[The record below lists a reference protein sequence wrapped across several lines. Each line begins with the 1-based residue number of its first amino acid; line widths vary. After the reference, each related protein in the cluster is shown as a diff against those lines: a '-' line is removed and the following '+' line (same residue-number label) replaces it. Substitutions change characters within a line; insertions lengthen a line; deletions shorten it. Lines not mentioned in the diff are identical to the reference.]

1 MPHIYVLELTE
12 KTYFIG
18 RCEDTE
24 DLNEKLDNHFLGKEE
39 MLDRF
44 NKKIVLPVV
53 RVDKIIRNITPKG
66 ETDCLLAYIL
76 LYGMLKVHTNLYCY
90 RCGHVGHYKKNCL
103 SRWHRND
110 FEIEVMS
117 VYCEGVDVFD
127 CLLTQQIVEVEME
140 IIKHHNKL
148 ISGMADL

>member
-1 MPHIYVLELTE
+1 MPHMYILELAE
-12 KTYFIG
+12 ANYFIG
-18 RCEDTE
+18 RCEDSE

-44 NKKIVLPVV
+44 NKTVTLPVV
-53 RVDKIIRNITPKG
+53 RVDKFIRNITPKG

-103 SRWHRND
+103 SRWHKND
-110 FEIEVMS
+110 FEI
-117 VYCEGVDVFD
+117 DD
-127 CLLTQQIVEVEME
+127 
-140 IIKHHNKL
+140 
-148 ISGMADL
+148 